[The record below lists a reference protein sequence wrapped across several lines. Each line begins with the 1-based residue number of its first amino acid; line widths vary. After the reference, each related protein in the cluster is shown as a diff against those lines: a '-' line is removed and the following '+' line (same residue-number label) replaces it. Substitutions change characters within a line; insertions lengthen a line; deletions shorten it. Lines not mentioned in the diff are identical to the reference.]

1 MDMKNRTLIFDLGGV
16 LLDIFIDRSFG
27 ALMALGMD
35 ASILTEKRCLMDDMI
50 QRYDRGDVSTAE
62 FYSYIAQYLP
72 QSVQALPEDELQ
84 ERIHDIWNMMLGSFS
99 REKMEYIKTL
109 RERGNRVVMLSNTNE
124 GHWETIERLFRY
136 TMGAPLSEFFDEL
149 YLSFEMNLRK
159 PEPEIFESLLRSEGV
174 EAADCIFF
182 DDSEENCNA
191 ARELGIEAVVMERN
205 AAWNSL
211 PVLE

>member
-1 MDMKNRTLIFDLGGV
+1 
-16 LLDIFIDRSFG
+16 
-27 ALMALGMD
+27 
-35 ASILTEKRCLMDDMI
+35 
-50 QRYDRGDVSTAE
+50 
-62 FYSYIAQYLP
+62 
-72 QSVQALPEDELQ
+72 
-84 ERIHDIWNMMLGSFS
+84 MMLGSFS

-191 ARELGIEAVVMERN
+191 ARALGIEAVVMERN
-205 AAWNSL
+205 GAWNSL

>member
-1 MDMKNRTLIFDLGGV
+1 MVMKNKTLIFDLGGV
-16 LLDIFIDRSFG
+16 LLDIYIDRSFG

-50 QRYDRGDVSTAE
+50 QRYDRGDVSTTE
-62 FYSYIAQYLP
+62 FYSYIAGALP
-72 QSVQALPEDELQ
+72 LSVQALPEDELQ

-99 REKMEYIKTL
+99 RDKIEYIKTL
-109 RERGNRVVMLSNTNE
+109 RERGHRIVMLSNTNE

-136 TMGAPLSEFFDEL
+136 TMGAPLCDFFDEL
-149 YLSFEMNLRK
+149 YLSYEMNMRK
-159 PEPEIFESLLRSEGV
+159 PEPEIFEALLRSEGA

-191 ARELGIEAVVMERN
+191 ARALGIEAVVMERN
-205 AAWNSL
+205 GVWSSL
-211 PVLE
+211 PILE